1 MCYILRKKKMT
12 NGGQQTCKTMTYVFF
27 IVWQQSK
34 VDPYWDTF
42 FINVLIVN
50 TEGKPVLRMT
60 VSLINQGSGMV
71 YYCLE

>member
-1 MCYILRKKKMT
+1 MCYMLRKKKMT
-12 NGGQQTCKTMTYVFF
+12 NGGWQTHRRMTYVFF
-27 IVWQQSK
+27 IVWQWSK
-34 VDPYWDTF
+34 VDPYWDMF

-50 TEGKPVLRMT
+50 AEGKPVLRMT